1 MIEYFYGP
9 VQKFDYVDQR
19 RFISR
24 FASRLPKYEHIF
36 KTTASEFEFDWR
48 FLAAMSYQESH
59 WDERARSPTGVRGLM
74 MLTLDTAKQ
83 VGIAN
88 RLDPEQSI
96 LGGARYIKQL
106 IRRVPER
113 ISNPDRTWFAL
124 AAYNIGMG
132 HLEDARV
139 ITEKNGKNPDKWQDV
154 KIIYRIYKI
163 VNGTNK
169 PTMVMPEVKKLCNTL
184 REFVNITI
192 RS

>member
-1 MIEYFYGP
+1 
-9 VQKFDYVDQR
+9 
-19 RFISR
+19 
-24 FASRLPKYEHIF
+24 
-36 KTTASEFEFDWR
+36 
-48 FLAAMSYQESH
+48 
-59 WDERARSPTGVRGLM
+59 

-106 IRRVPER
+106 IRRVPDR

-132 HLEDARV
+132 HLEDSRV

-154 KIIYRIYKI
+154 KNYLPYLQNSKWYKQTNYGYARGEEAVQYVERIRKYY
-163 VNGTNK
+163 
-169 PTMVMPEVKKLCNTL
+169 NTL
-184 REFVNITI
+184 IQLTHEHPLEQDDQPTRPRLAEIPSMVL
-192 RS
+192 